1 LSKSPRGALQ
11 RQAAIAVVGRADQ
24 VLVNAPLQAPITE
37 PSADRVSKLAPPGFG
52 QALQYRQEPP
62 LWKRKRR
69 RKNPPRAMI
78 EILTMWL
85 NSLPAW
91 ALALVLCAFFL
102 TITLA
107 GIVLIHPL
115 MRRAI
120 HSERQAN
127 DVVIFAAANYGLI
140 YAVLLGRSR
149 PSRRPKISKI
159 ILARKRRAYRQ
170 CTTAPRTI
178 PSRCAAN

>member
-1 LSKSPRGALQ
+1 MES
-11 RQAAIAVVGRADQ
+11 
-24 VLVNAPLQAPITE
+24 
-37 PSADRVSKLAPPGFG
+37 
-52 QALQYRQEPP
+52 
-62 LWKRKRR
+62 
-69 RKNPPRAMI
+69 
-78 EILTMWL
+78 LTWWL

-140 YAVLLGRSR
+140 YAVLLG
-149 PSRRPKISKI
+149 
-159 ILARKRRAYRQ
+159 LLTVA
-170 CTTAPRTI
+170 TF
-178 PSRCAAN
+178 